1 MPDATQ
7 PRRHRATDG
16 VDRIAQA
23 WVRERPGTPVDS
35 IGVITRIWRIGK
47 VLADERQRALSRL
60 GIDAAILDLLG
71 TLRRSGPPYRLAPSE
86 LARRSLVSAGAISQR
101 VASAE
106 RRGLVVRERSDPDA
120 RVRPV
125 ALTRAGHAL
134 IEASVDELLTHEQS
148 LLSALSPAQ
157 QAQLT
162 RLLRLLLHDL
172 TIRYGLEDRPS

>member
-1 MPDATQ
+1 LP
-7 PRRHRATDG
+7 
-16 VDRIAQA
+16 
-23 WVRERPGTPVDS
+23 
-35 IGVITRIWRIGK
+35 
-47 VLADERQRALSRL
+47 
-60 GIDAAILDLLG
+60 
-71 TLRRSGPPYRLAPSE
+71 PSE

-162 RLLRLLLHDL
+162 RLLRRLLHDL